1 MSMRVIAYTDLPATE
16 TPSEAVARRL
26 KASLE
31 ERGLNASQLA
41 KLLGVRQQWLSRRLT
56 GSVEFT
62 IQELDDISRALGL
75 PFVWIVAGGRE
86 ILLDPPVFVP
96 ASRIAGRRVLTR
108 SRTL

>member
-16 TPSEAVARRL
+16 TPSEAVVRRL

-75 PFVWIVAGGRE
+75 PFVWVVAGGRE

-96 ASRIAGRRVLTR
+96 VSRIARSRALTR
-108 SRTL
+108 SPTL